1 VGLGPKGPFLSV
13 LPGTGWRAALKRHK
27 GKQMF
32 HLTQDQLLV
41 IVRALSFYLIDQI
54 KEGDVD
60 NAAKTANMIFE
71 ASHSLKG
78 QK

>member
-1 VGLGPKGPFLSV
+1 
-13 LPGTGWRAALKRHK
+13 
-27 GKQMF
+27 MF
-32 HLTQDQLLV
+32 HLTQEQLLI
-41 IVRALSFYLIDQI
+41 IVRALSFYMIDQI

-78 QK
+78 SK

>member
-1 VGLGPKGPFLSV
+1 MISLY
-13 LPGTGWRAALKRHK
+13 
-27 GKQMF
+27 QE
-32 HLTQDQLLV
+32 QLLI

-60 NAAKTANMIFE
+60 NAERTAKMIFE